1 MMSKNDTLSKVFVFT
16 VGAAIGSA
24 VTWKLLK
31 AKYEQLA
38 QEEIES
44 VKEAFSNMPKY
55 EGPENSE
62 EESVFSDKDKEE
74 YAKLV
79 GEAGYINY
87 SDTTTTVKEIDDVE
101 KPYVIAPDEFGDCD
115 YRTISLTYYEDKVLA
130 DDMDNIIDDVDD
142 VVGLSSLDTFGQYED
157 DTVFV
162 RNDRRRCDYEICLDS
177 RTYSDV
183 TGISPHQ
190 MED

>member
-1 MMSKNDTLSKVFVFT
+1 MMSKNGTLSKVFVFT

-62 EESVFSDKDKEE
+62 EEVAFSDKDKEE
-74 YAKLV
+74 YAELV
-79 GEAGYINY
+79 GEAGYVNY

-162 RNDRRRCDYEICLDS
+162 RNDRCRCDYEICLDS

>member
-24 VTWKLLK
+24 VTWKLLET
-31 AKYEQLA
+31 KYEQLA

-55 EGPENSE
+55 EGPAQSE
-62 EESVFSDKDKEE
+62 EDVTFSKKDKEE
-74 YAKLV
+74 YAELV
-79 GEAGYINY
+79 NETGYINY
-87 SDTTTTVKEIDDVE
+87 SDTITSVKEIDDVE

-183 TGISPHQ
+183 TGISLHQ